1 MKATPPLNKII
12 IKQDEAENKIG
23 NFAISETSK
32 ERPRQGVV
40 IKVGP
45 GEIHPITGK
54 TIPMMTKEGDK
65 VIYSEFSG
73 QPVSIDGEEYIVV
86 KEGDLIVV
94 L

>member
-1 MKATPPLNKII
+1 MKARPPLNKII

-23 NFAISETSK
+23 NFSISETSK
-32 ERPRQGVV
+32 EKPRQGTV

-45 GEIHPITGK
+45 GEIHPVTGR
-54 TIPMMTKEGDK
+54 TIPMMTQEGDK

-73 QPVSIDGEEYIVV
+73 QAVYIDGEEYIVV
-86 KEGDLIVV
+86 KEEDLIVV